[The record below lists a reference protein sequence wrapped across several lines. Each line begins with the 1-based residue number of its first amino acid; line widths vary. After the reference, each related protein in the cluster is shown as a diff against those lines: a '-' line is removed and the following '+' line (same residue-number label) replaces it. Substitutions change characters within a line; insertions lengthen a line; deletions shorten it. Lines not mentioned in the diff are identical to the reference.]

1 MAKRR
6 AGQGGAGGTK
16 DDEGAGIFGS
26 LTDLLETLGGMS
38 VTGGEQPR
46 QGKAKAG
53 HDGGEPDEGQVVGGR
68 FTRILGGLTEIAEKL
83 NEISEKGGEQSRQGE
98 FTFPSPKGGVR
109 GVYGF
114 SFRTGLQGQDDQV
127 RVEPFGNVRKDK
139 ETGKAVVQEITE
151 PLVDVFEDEDST
163 TLVAEMPGVG
173 PEDISIDVRDD
184 ILTIQA
190 QKGEKKYRKEMLLR
204 HRTTK
209 EGLKVACNNGVVTI
223 RCEKAEHARGHD

>member
-1 MAKRR
+1 MTKRKS
-6 AGQGGAGGTK
+6 GQSGAGSTK
-16 DDEGAGIFGS
+16 EDASAGIFGS
-26 LTDLLETLGGMS
+26 LTDLLETLGGMG
-38 VTGGEQPR
+38 VTGGQQSRP
-46 QGKAKAG
+46 GKAKAEKES
-53 HDGGEPDEGQVVGGR
+53 GEPDEGQVAGGR

-83 NEISEKGGEQSRQGE
+83 NEISEKGGGQSQQGE

-114 SFRTGLQGQDDQV
+114 SFRTGLQGEDDRV
-127 RVEPFGNVRKDK
+127 RVEPFGNVRKDTR
-139 ETGKAVVQEITE
+139 TGKAVVQEITE
-151 PLVDVFEDEDST
+151 PLVDVFEDENST

-223 RCEKAEHARGHD
+223 RCEKAG